1 MENNVIK
8 FHSSQALQAIVTDT
22 GMLSDHDK
30 AILEKAHNKEWK
42 NPKFKVRWFVGE
54 SQYTPYGKMKQF
66 LLELKSREN
75 TVEMIEYEIAKFEVQ
90 EKIHLRNAENTDD
103 ELEAEMQRI
112 EAAKVRKDIN
122 RSINRVADFYRERND
137 LIDCLNE
144 FLASSE
150 SKTPDGRSLMD
161 ILDTSEEEE
170 YEKQYWTVRL
180 ARQAAMDMCSYGRI
194 GAGNLE
200 AIMMLDKDH
209 QVEVI
214 GLANHLNLSYDTR
227 HQLIRNQIAQQLGI
241 TPPKDVLIGGG
252 LEADLI
258 NTMIQADRP
267 GVIDELTNTPQQNT
281 NEDLNNVYNL

>member
-1 MENNVIK
+1 
-8 FHSSQALQAIVTDT
+8 
-22 GMLSDHDK
+22 
-30 AILEKAHNKEWK
+30 
-42 NPKFKVRWFVGE
+42 
-54 SQYTPYGKMKQF
+54 
-66 LLELKSREN
+66 
-75 TVEMIEYEIAKFEVQ
+75 
-90 EKIHLRNAENTDD
+90 
-103 ELEAEMQRI
+103 
-112 EAAKVRKDIN
+112 
-122 RSINRVADFYRERND
+122 
-137 LIDCLNE
+137 
-144 FLASSE
+144 
-150 SKTPDGRSLMD
+150 
-161 ILDTSEEEE
+161 
-170 YEKQYWTVRL
+170 
-180 ARQAAMDMCSYGRI
+180 MCSYGRI

-258 NTMIQADRP
+258 NSMIQADRP